1 MIGAEPGATGRL
13 AGRLALVTGASRGIG
28 RAVALRFAEEGA
40 DLILVGR
47 TQGALEEVDDAVR
60 RLGRQASLVPVNLTA
75 AEVVERM
82 AVAVWERWRRLDV
95 LCGIAG
101 ELGTLSP
108 LGHVSAAVWERVFA
122 INVVANWRLLRVFDP
137 LLRASAAGR
146 AIFVT
151 DRVADGR
158 AYWGAYAASKAAL
171 EAMVRSYAEEVGR
184 TTGVRANLI
193 RPAPTR
199 TGLRAQAFPGEDPQ
213 TVRSPTEIADTFVGL
228 AEAASEVNGTTVDA

>member
-1 MIGAEPGATGRL
+1 MSSPLTGVTGRL

-47 TQGALEEVDDAVR
+47 THGAREEVDDAVR
-60 RLGRQASLVPVNLTA
+60 RLGRQASLVPVDLTA
-75 AEVVERM
+75 DEVVERM
-82 AVAVWERWRRLDV
+82 AVAVWDRWQRLDV
-95 LCGIAG
+95 LCGIAA
-101 ELGTLSP
+101 ELGVLSP
-108 LGHVSAAVWERVFA
+108 LGHISCAVWERVFA
-122 INVVANWRLLRVFDP
+122 INVAVNWRLLRVFDP
-137 LLRASAAGR
+137 LLRQSAAGR

-151 DRVADGR
+151 DRVAVGR

-199 TGLRAQAFPGEDPQ
+199 TGLRAQAFPGEDPHS
-213 TVRSPTEIADTFVGL
+213 VRPPAAVADAFVRL
-228 AEAASEVNGTTVDA
+228 AEAASDINGATIDA